1 MWNRSTALR
10 GKLNP
15 RLVLAVVVLLA
26 FASSCGSEPRA
37 VLQSSSDETIVAK
50 VGDREF
56 TLDQVDERAVRTSM
70 KAYQDLYN
78 VRQAA
83 LEELI
88 AETLLEWEAES
99 RGVSV
104 DDLVAVEI
112 TAKLAP
118 VTEADIES
126 FYNTNRNRLR
136 GQTLE
141 QMGGQIR
148 KFLQTQ
154 NESTVRET
162 FLDELKKDAGVTVA
176 LDPPRVRMQVADAD
190 RVKGPAE
197 AKVTIVEYSD
207 FQ

>member
-1 MWNRSTALR
+1 M
-10 GKLNP
+10 
-15 RLVLAVVVLLA
+15 
-26 FASSCGSEPRA
+26 
-37 VLQSSSDETIVAK
+37 LQSSSDETIVAK

-88 AETLLEWEAES
+88 AETLLEREAES

-126 FYNTNRNRLR
+126 FYNMSRNRLR